1 MYAEGSPQARE
12 EIEESLH
19 FPCKLVQQKKFI
31 RPQTTNFYKNDFQR
45 LSTFIKVLMSSSS
58 EDEVE
63 VLVKLLEQ
71 DTQKLLDQQTLLVSK
86 DDQEAVFTFVP
97 IASSAAKLTI
107 EVSFNFP

>member
-1 MYAEGSPQARE
+1 MQIGAAEKVYPSSNYKLLQERF
-12 EIEESLH
+12 STVVH
-19 FPCKLVQQKKFI
+19 FF
-31 RPQTTNFYKNDFQR
+31 F
-45 LSTFIKVLMSSSS
+45 FIKVLMSSSS

-107 EVSFNFP
+107 EVSFNFPWDVKTF